1 MTTPSLGLLQKVDL
15 RQIWLSESSD
25 FTPWLAKADNL
36 AVLGDTIGIDLELEA
51 QEKFVGPFR
60 ADLLCKDAD
69 NDSWVLVENQLERT
83 DHNHLGQL
91 LTYAAGLQ
99 TVTIVWV
106 AAKFTEEHR
115 AALDWLNEITNSR
128 FRFFGLEVELWR
140 IGESDPAPRFNII
153 SKPNDWSRSVERAA
167 NQIDAEALSDTK
179 LQQQRY
185 WQAFNKMLEDRGA
198 PLRTRTPRPQH
209 WHNFSVG
216 RSKFKLCT
224 KVNSQNHTIAAELF
238 ISHDRANDYLA
249 LLKTDSN
256 AIEAECGFTL
266 DWQELPGRI
275 GTRVEVALNGTDP
288 TSEENWTQQHEW
300 LADRLIRMNKAF
312 RNRVAA
318 LDLDDLE
325 MLD

>member
-1 MTTPSLGLLQKVDL
+1 MTKPSLGLLQQVDL
-15 RQIWLSESSD
+15 RQVWLSESSD
-25 FTPWLAKADNL
+25 FTPWLAQAENL
-36 AVLGDTIGIDLELEA
+36 AILGETIGVDLELEA

-60 ADLLCKDAD
+60 ADILCKDAD
-69 NDSWVLVENQLERT
+69 NDSWVLIENQLART

-140 IGESDPAPRFNII
+140 IGDSVPAPRFNVI

-167 NQIDAEALSDTK
+167 SQIDAEALSDTK

-185 WQAFNKMLEDRGA
+185 WQAFNEHLDSIGA
-198 PLRTRTPRPQH
+198 PLRTRTARPQH
-209 WHNFSVG
+209 WHNFSIG

-224 KVNSQNHTIAAELF
+224 KVNTQAHTIAAELF
-238 ISHDRANDYLA
+238 ISHQRANDYLD
-249 LLKTDSN
+249 LLKADRE
-256 AIEAECGFTL
+256 AIEAECGFAL
-266 DWQELPGRI
+266 DWQDLPGRI
-275 GTRVEVALNGTDP
+275 GSRVEIARAGTDP
-288 TSEENWTQQHEW
+288 TQETNWPLQHEW
-300 LADRLIRMNKAF
+300 LADKLVKMNKAF
-312 RNRVAA
+312 RNRVAT
-318 LDLDDLE
+318 LDLDEFEPAD
-325 MLD
+325 